1 MDGNRVAGAVIVRLF
16 LDGFIKALRRE
27 NLSAVGKQQLQDLI
41 LCGSEIHRMLMQR
54 HLFRPGIQA
63 QIATGQKSGFLL
75 CFDRRFSLIDPITA
89 NECSGAS

>member
-1 MDGNRVAGAVIVRLF
+1 MFDLLTQIPDMDGNRVAGAVIVRLF
-16 LDGFIKALRRE
+16 PDGFIKALRRE

-63 QIATGQKSGFLL
+63 QIA
-75 CFDRRFSLIDPITA
+75 
-89 NECSGAS
+89 ASQQIGC